1 MSSAVVVFSLNAFAA
16 FRLKSL
22 ICRLT
27 IRHPAPLAARATPP
41 LQGRVI
47 NRYALGIRR
56 LCAHLTRKLSLA
68 IHHRVRFNHIRHHLW
83 TPTPDPSPQRGGEQS
98 AHRFAQVASLLC
110 EPSHSG
116 AVVVRLQ
123 VQKNTFLVSGAVNCI
138 GENPVP
144 LWLPSQNGW
153 LADLP
158 QAHHQ

>member
-27 IRHPAPLAARATPP
+27 IRHPAPLAARATLP

-47 NRYALGIRR
+47 DRYALGIRR

-83 TPTPDPSPQRGGEQS
+83 TPTPDPSPPGGREKRRS
-98 AHRFAQVASLLC
+98 PCVALKRTSPAC
-110 EPSHSG
+110 CASRRI
-116 AVVVRLQ
+116 A
-123 VQKNTFLVSGAVNCI
+123 A
-138 GENPVP
+138 P
-144 LWLPSQNGW
+144 LSYVCRCRRTLFWFP
-153 LADLP
+153 AR
-158 QAHHQ
+158 